1 MIRLISPKGIY
12 QKKIEKKNII
22 NVSKKWIFID
32 NTLVKNRAIHI
43 QKKPGKNRKR
53 FLKLQNY
60 REKYRQRNFN
70 RTQVIDKEINI
81 TLYNHK
87 LYLKYIGITDE

>member
-1 MIRLISPKGIY
+1 MDLHWQHSG
-12 QKKIEKKNII
+12 E
-22 NVSKKWIFID
+22 
-32 NTLVKNRAIHI
+32 NRAIYF

-70 RTQVIDKEINI
+70 RAQVIDKEINI